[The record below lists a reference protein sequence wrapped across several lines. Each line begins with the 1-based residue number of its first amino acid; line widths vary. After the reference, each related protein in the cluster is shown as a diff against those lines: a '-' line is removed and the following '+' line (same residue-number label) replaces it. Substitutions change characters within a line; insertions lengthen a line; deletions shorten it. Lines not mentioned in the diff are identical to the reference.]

1 MPKFTNTIL
10 LAFINV
16 CSFAQQTGSLI
27 NKYSPT
33 NLIPHISYVPAKSFT
48 SQSYTGSDSVSFY
61 GLRVASVSGF
71 YISQQE
77 VTNKEYREFTQ
88 YVKDSVAHSL
98 LEHFISKTN
107 TIDWNQKI
115 DSKDVR
121 LDSMMIP
128 PEDRLTGKREID
140 MAKLGYELNFFGNKE
155 NIAIY
160 PDTLVWLRDFAYSY
174 NEPLAKKYFSHP
186 SYNDYPVVGI
196 SLKQAMAFCQWKT
209 DQVNKMLAKSG
220 AAYTITV
227 RLPTSNEWESAAFD
241 LDKTRSLFSKSKNY
255 NCNFGPINDKGL
267 AIKGYK
273 DDGYFYTAPVKSYPT
288 GPFGLYDMKGNVS
301 EWTSTGRDEISRVE
315 VKPDKQKTSFVV
327 KGGGWDST
335 PFYLQPGVCQFFAA
349 QEAHCYLGFRYV
361 IIIVAKH

>member
-61 GLRVASVSGF
+61 GPRVASVSGF
-71 YISQQE
+71 YISQTE

-128 PEDRLTGKREID
+128 LEDRLTIFGQNILAALVVDRCRILPSTAILAGLFRQVLPGFIVELVPVE
-140 MAKLGYELNFFGNKE
+140 LGT
-155 NIAIY
+155 
-160 PDTLVWLRDFAYSY
+160 TLGGLVVGDSAAAGD
-174 NEPLAKKYFSHP
+174 LAKRR
-186 SYNDYPVVGI
+186 
-196 SLKQAMAFCQWKT
+196 A
-209 DQVNKMLAKSG
+209 
-220 AAYTITV
+220 
-227 RLPTSNEWESAAFD
+227 
-241 LDKTRSLFSKSKNY
+241 
-255 NCNFGPINDKGL
+255 
-267 AIKGYK
+267 
-273 DDGYFYTAPVKSYPT
+273 
-288 GPFGLYDMKGNVS
+288 
-301 EWTSTGRDEISRVE
+301 
-315 VKPDKQKTSFVV
+315 
-327 KGGGWDST
+327 DS
-335 PFYLQPGVCQFFAA
+335 
-349 QEAHCYLGFRYV
+349 
-361 IIIVAKH
+361 